1 MRPAKTVVLL
11 AIIHLLL
18 LSSLVSA
25 DDSIGMTV
33 VARGDVELIS
43 AGETGPLGRGDFLAE
58 SDQIIVNDRSF
69 AVVQF
74 VDGSKVSLRPDSSL
88 IIEQYRFDGSGEDA
102 VTLSLLSGGLRVNQ
116 GAISSQQAKA
126 FRIRTPA
133 GLLILSEMEGSL
145 TLCENEI
152 CDQQGLVESPGP

>member
-88 IIEQYRFDGSGEDA
+88 IIEQYRFAGQGEDS
-102 VTLSLLSGGLRVNQ
+102 VTLNLLAGGLRVNQ
-116 GAISSQQAKA
+116 GAISSQQPNA
-126 FRIRTPA
+126 FRIRVPS
-133 GLLILSEMEGSL
+133 GLLIMNEAEGSL
-145 TLCENEI
+145 TLCDDGI
-152 CDQQGLVESPGP
+152 CDLQGLVEPPRQ